1 MTFRLPVRAR
11 AKVLAWAV
19 VCAISALIV
28 LAAKERA
35 EHSGIVQLLDQGE
48 GRLGIYNQG
57 LKGELGRYDY
67 LPTVIALNADVV
79 AVLQNPKDDKLR
91 IAVNDYLQ
99 RVNASANSSAVYIL
113 DRNGVT
119 LAASNWDEDVSFVG
133 VNLDYRPYFQ
143 EALKAAHGRFVGIGT
158 TSGIPGYFRS
168 SPIFHDGAVL
178 GVLALKVSLEKLEAA
193 WRAGDASSHEIVAV
207 ADRNGV
213 IFLSSRSSWKYETLG
228 PLGPEVME
236 QIRESHQYEGASLK
250 PIGVLGLRPFEAARV
265 VRLNCELSDRQL
277 GSCSDEFLEQ
287 ARPVDATDWRLFL
300 FSNLQPVKRSA
311 LNVAT
316 ASSFAIAALIL
327 LSLYL
332 HQRRQTLAEAA
343 LASRALQSAHDRLE
357 RDVAERTADL
367 VQANEQL
374 LQEIVERNRAEAVLR
389 EAQAGLVHAEKM
401 AALGQMSA
409 GLRHELNQPLTALRT
424 LSDNAR
430 VLLERNRLP
439 EAKANLFKI
448 SDLSERMGNI
458 VAHWKQLS
466 RKSRQNI
473 TFISVRKMISN
484 SMIIVD
490 AQLKLK
496 NIHYT
501 IDFTADDAFLHC
513 DPIRFEQVLI
523 NLFSNA
529 IDAVRGAS
537 RPEIH
542 VRVSRIENRVLIC
555 VRDNGAGIP
564 EDVIPRLFEP
574 FFTTKETGDGLGLGL
589 AISADIIRE
598 LNGTISAH
606 NPPGGGAEFII
617 DLPVAP
623 PEAHH
628 A

>member
-1 MTFRLPVRAR
+1 
-11 AKVLAWAV
+11 
-19 VCAISALIV
+19 
-28 LAAKERA
+28 
-35 EHSGIVQLLDQGE
+35 
-48 GRLGIYNQG
+48 
-57 LKGELGRYDY
+57 
-67 LPTVIALNADVV
+67 
-79 AVLQNPKDDKLR
+79 
-91 IAVNDYLQ
+91 VNDYLQ

-119 LAASNWDEDVSFVG
+119 LAASNWNEDVSFVG

-193 WRAGDASSHEIVAV
+193 WRAGDARSPEIVAV

-228 PLGPEVME
+228 PLGPQVME
-236 QIRESHQYEGASLK
+236 QIRASHQYEGASLK

-265 VRLNCELSDRQL
+265 VRLNCELSERQL
-277 GSCSDEFLEQ
+277 GSCGDEFLEQ
-287 ARPVDATDWRLFL
+287 ARPVDTTDWRLFL

-316 ASSFAIAALIL
+316 ACSFAIAALIL

-332 HQRRQTLAEAA
+332 HQRRHALTEAA

-374 LQEIVERNRAEAVLR
+374 LQEIAERNRAEAVLR

-430 VLLERNRLP
+430 VLLERNRLS
-439 EAKANLFKI
+439 EAKANLSTI

-466 RKSRQNI
+466 RKSRHNSS
-473 TFISVRKMISN
+473 FVSVRQMISN
-484 SMIIVD
+484 ALMI
-490 AQLKLK
+490 AEYQLKIK
-496 NIHYT
+496 KIHLVKDLT
-501 IDFTADDAFLHC
+501 TDELFLHC
-513 DPIRFEQVLI
+513 DPIRLEQVLI

-529 IDAVRGAS
+529 IDAVTGTS

-542 VRVSRIENRVLIC
+542 VGVSHTEDRVFIC

-564 EDVIPRLFEP
+564 EDVMPRLFEP
-574 FFTTKETGDGLGLGL
+574 FFSTKETGDGLGLGL
-589 AISADIIRE
+589 AISADIVHE
-598 LNGTISAH
+598 MNGTISAH
-606 NPPGGGAEFII
+606 NLPDGGAEFII
-617 DLPVAP
+617 DLPFAS